1 MGARV
6 VFRLLVILGCV
17 AGGVGAAAGAA
28 AASLRPGCDDLSYT
42 CADIHTHTTYDGA
55 YTGHDEPSVIF
66 YSSRSGSGNDNTYRL
81 ILPPDP
87 STFPS
92 QDGTGSTWSF
102 QQHPAFWF
110 GMAMC
115 DGESAPEFTKACTP
129 DSDTNIKD
137 SADPSSPDFIGR
149 HSGAAFM
156 EMQFYPPGWVS
167 WPPGV
172 SCSPTKWCA
181 ALNIDSFNQAES
193 PAGDVDNNA
202 ACLESVSE
210 EPVNFAF
217 ITKSGTAHAPAGPID
232 NLTDSALVPNANT
245 DLWMNPGDQL
255 VVHLH
260 DTSAGFQV
268 NISDL
273 SSQQSGSMTASPA
286 NGFAQ
291 VIFDPTA
298 STCAERPYAFHPMY
312 ATSSEHTRVPW
323 TAHSYNVAYSDEIG
337 HFEYC
342 ANVNT
347 SRGTCSGST
356 LEGHD
361 KDGNFCFDP
370 SSSLLVPIGGC
381 LGTDFDFDG
390 VPYQPSAWPGTG
402 APAASVPAP
411 VTFSSPTFANGK
423 NFDRLAFETDLPNL
437 ERHAGLCDA
446 TTGAGCAVPPPG
458 VSFYPM
464 YTTANAGTSCLWREG
479 GPSLPGAVD
488 TFGGTPAA
496 EFGGLL
502 FLDYAD
508 GRFLEDNR
516 NIIASNPCP
525 A

>member
-1 MGARV
+1 MSARV
-6 VFRLLVILGCV
+6 VLRFVVAVGCV
-17 AGGVGAAAGAA
+17 LGWIGAAASSAT
-28 AASLRPGCDDLSYT
+28 ASLRPSCDDLSYT
-42 CADIHTHTTYDGA
+42 CADLHTHTTYDGA
-55 YTGHDEPSVIF
+55 YTGHDEPSVLF
-66 YSSRSGSGNDNTYRL
+66 YSNRSGSGNDNTYKL
-81 ILPPDP
+81 ILPSDP
-87 STFPS
+87 TTFPS
-92 QDGTGSTWSF
+92 QDGTGSTWNF

-137 SADPSSPDFIGR
+137 SADPNSPDFIGR
-149 HSGAAFM
+149 HAGAAFM
-156 EMQFYPPGWVS
+156 EMQFYPPGWSS
-167 WPPGV
+167 WPAGV
-172 SCSPTKWCA
+172 SCSPTQWCA
-181 ALNIDSFNQAES
+181 AMNIDSFNQAES

-202 ACLESVSE
+202 ACLNSVSE

-217 ITKSGTAHAPAGPID
+217 ITKSGIAHAPAGPID
-232 NLTDSALVPNANT
+232 NLTNTALVPNGNT

-260 DTSAGFQV
+260 DTSAGFRAD
-268 NISDL
+268 ISDL
-273 SSQQSGSMTASPA
+273 TSHQSGSMTASPA

-298 STCAERPYAFHPMY
+298 STCTERPYAFHPMY

-323 TAHSYNVAYSDEIG
+323 TAHSYNIAYSDEIG

-342 ANVNT
+342 SNVNT
-347 SRGTCSGST
+347 SRGTCSGSAQ
-356 LEGHD
+356 EGHD
-361 KDGNFCFDP
+361 KDGNFCFAP

-381 LGTDFDFDG
+381 LGLDDDFDG
-390 VPYQPSAWPGTG
+390 VPYQASAWPGTG
-402 APAASVPAP
+402 ASATSVPAP
-411 VTFSSPTFANGK
+411 VTFSSPTFANGR
-423 NFDRLAFETDLPNL
+423 NFSRVAFETDLPNL

-458 VSFYPM
+458 VNFYPM
-464 YTTANAGTSCLWREG
+464 FTTAKTGTSCLWREG

-488 TFGGTPAA
+488 TFGGTPGA
-496 EFGGLL
+496 EYGGLL

-516 NIIASNPCP
+516 NIVANNPCP

>member
-1 MGARV
+1 MAERV
-6 VFRLLVILGCV
+6 VLRFMAVLAFVV
-17 AGGVGAAAGAA
+17 GGVGIVAPGAAG
-28 AASLRPGCDDLSYT
+28 SLRPGCADLSFT
-42 CADIHTHTTYDGA
+42 CADLHDHTTYEGA
-55 YTGHDEPSVIF
+55 YTGHDEPSLIF
-66 YSSRSGSGNDNTYRL
+66 YSNQVGSGNDNTYRL
-81 ILPPDP
+81 TLPRDP
-87 STFPS
+87 ASFPA
-92 QDGTGSTWSF
+92 QDGSGSTWNF
-102 QQHPAFWF
+102 QQHPTFWF

-115 DGESAPEFTKACTP
+115 DTESAPEFTKTCTP
-129 DSDTNIKD
+129 DSDANIKD
-137 SADPSSPDFIGR
+137 SADPASPDFIGR
-149 HSGAAFM
+149 HSGGAFM

-172 SCSPTKWCA
+172 SCSATKWCA
-181 ALNIDSFNQAES
+181 AMNIDSFNQAES
-193 PAGDVDNNA
+193 PAGDVDNNV
-202 ACLESVSE
+202 ACLNSVSE

-217 ITKSGTAHAPAGPID
+217 ITRSGVAHAPAGPID
-232 NLTDSALVPNANT
+232 NLTNSALVPNQRT
-245 DLWMNPGDQL
+245 DLWMNPGDRL

-260 DTSAGFQV
+260 DTSAGFRV
-268 NISDL
+268 DISDL
-273 SSQQSGSMTASPA
+273 SSGQSGSMTASPA

-298 STCAERPYAFHPMY
+298 TSCTERPYAFHPMY
-312 ATSSEHTRVPW
+312 ATSSPHTRVPW

-347 SRGTCSGST
+347 SRGTCSGSA

-381 LGTDFDFDG
+381 LGEDDDFDG
-390 VPYQPSAWPGTG
+390 VSYQAAAWPGTG
-402 APAASVPAP
+402 ALATSVPAP

-423 NFDRLAFETDLPNL
+423 NFDRVAFETDLPNL

-458 VSFYPM
+458 VGFYPM
-464 YTTANAGTSCLWREG
+464 FSTAGARASCVWREG
-479 GPSLPGAVD
+479 GPALPGAVN

-516 NIIASNPCP
+516 NIISTNPCP
-525 A
+525 